1 MFENSLM
8 KGARMNTESHIAPQL
23 DLNFDETPFLVHVG
37 LHKTASTWLQ
47 QNVFAENDAGFFS
60 PWGGMAHA
68 AVTEFVGVDPIE
80 FSPEQ
85 ARINLAR
92 QAKPIPA
99 NARICVLSHES
110 LSSRPKRGM
119 YYAPYVA
126 QRIADTFGN
135 VRVLMIFREQ
145 KKMIF
150 SLYGAFIRAG
160 GRRTMRE
167 FLGTGDDDV
176 GFAGLCKLPF
186 FRYDRLYKMYQDMFG
201 EGRVLALP
209 LELLAR
215 DADEFT
221 RQICAFSGTE
231 WQKFPTEKKANAGW
245 GALTCNIQ
253 RYTNQV
259 MRYDRL
265 KPKKGPILYARR
277 KSLTVFD
284 KVMPKSMQDRAA
296 AKWHQQ
302 IADRVGDYYREG
314 NAEFSKMLG
323 MDLKEFGYDCAP
335 GS

>member
-1 MFENSLM
+1 
-8 KGARMNTESHIAPQL
+8 MNTESRISPGP

-47 QNVFAENDAGFFS
+47 QNIFAKDDAGFFS

-99 NARICVLSHES
+99 DTRICVLSHES

-126 QRIADTFGN
+126 ERIANTFGN

-150 SLYGAFIRAG
+150 SLYGAYIRSG

-167 FLGTGDDDV
+167 FLGTDNDDV

-186 FRYDRLYKMYQDMFG
+186 FRYERLYRMYQDKFG
-201 EGRVLALP
+201 GDRVLALP
-209 LELLAR
+209 LELLQS

-221 RQICAFSGTE
+221 RQLCHFSGTT
-231 WQKFPTEKKANAGW
+231 WQKFPTEKKANVGW
-245 GALTCNIQ
+245 GALTCNIM
-253 RYTNQV
+253 RHTNQF

-265 KPKKGPILYARR
+265 KPKTGPILNARR
-277 KSLTVFD
+277 RSLTVFD
-284 KVMPKSMQDRAA
+284 KLAPQSMQDRAA
-296 AKWHQQ
+296 RKWRQQ
-302 IADRVGDYYREG
+302 IADRVGSYYKDG

-323 MDLKEFGYDCAP
+323 MNLKDFGYDCAP
-335 GS
+335 ESLSAS